1 MRAWRELRAALETLV
16 EGLPAADD
24 AADVRL
30 WVDRAFTIRG
40 AGTVV
45 TGTLGAGRIKVDDE
59 LELAT
64 AVGRRR
70 VTVRGLQSLGADVS
84 RVRGVSRVA
93 VNLRGV
99 PRDADRRAATRCSSR
114 TPGSPSRPWTA
125 ASSGSRWAPESG
137 WMPTRCPRS

>member
-1 MRAWRELRAALETLV
+1 M
-16 EGLPAADD
+16 
-24 AADVRL
+24 RL

-64 AVGRRR
+64 AAGRRR
-70 VTVRGLQSLGADVS
+70 VTVRGLQSLGAEVA
-84 RVRGVSRVA
+84 RVRGVARVA

-99 PRDADRRAATRCSSR
+99 PRDAISRGDALLKPDAWLAVSSSTGACTACAA
-114 TPGSPSRPWTA
+114 PADA
-125 ASSGSRWAPESG
+125 AA
-137 WMPTRCPRS
+137 RCPRS

>member
-1 MRAWRELRAALETLV
+1 M
-16 EGLPAADD
+16 
-24 AADVRL
+24 RL

-45 TGTLGAGRIKVDDE
+45 TGTLGAGRITVDDE

-64 AVGRRR
+64 AAGRRR
-70 VTVRGLQSLGADVS
+70 VTVRGLQCLGAPVP

-99 PRDADRRAATRCSSR
+99 PRDAIARGDALLTPGAWLAVATPGRPAVGLPRRHGVPSDPATRC
-114 TPGSPSRPWTA
+114 PPS
-125 ASSGSRWAPESG
+125 
-137 WMPTRCPRS
+137 